1 MMFRELEEKAGKVSN
16 VLLKQEKWHTITLKQ
31 KKELFVKKFP
41 VYTHQNGKLVLLL
54 FRMTEYSED
63 DLDSF
68 ATISTCSGQKGILT
82 LDGTVFG
89 IRPIYIEH
97 IWFTA
102 YL

>member
-1 MMFRELEEKAGKVSN
+1 MMFRELEEKAEKVSN
-16 VLLKQEKWHTITLKQ
+16 VLLKQEKWHTIKLKQ

-68 ATISTCSGQKGILT
+68 VTISTCSGQKGILT

-89 IRPIYIEH
+89 IKPIYIEH